1 MAREIKIL
9 AGEVESRAVLN
20 SSSMAEALW
29 KSLPQVS
36 SASRWGDEIYFTISV
51 EPAEGEKKE
60 VVEKGDIA
68 FWPPGKAFC
77 IFFGPTPISRGEEIR
92 PASAVI
98 MLGKI
103 EGSLE
108 EFKKVRDGDEIRLE
122 KVQG

>member
-1 MAREIKIL
+1 MAEK
-9 AGEVESRAVLN
+9 VERKAILN

-36 SASRWGDEIYFTISV
+36 SARRWGDEIYFTISV
-51 EPAEGEKKE
+51 EPAEGEKRE

-77 IFFGPTPISRGEEIR
+77 IFFGPTPISQGEEIK
-92 PASAVI
+92 PASSVI
-98 MLGKI
+98 ILGKI

-122 KVQG
+122 KVWR